1 MTKGNIQSVERA
13 FYILEAIASSNGMG
27 VTEISNSL
35 NLNKSTAFGLIKTLE
50 SLGYIFKNW
59 ETDKYKLTYKFATL
73 VSEGSLNDE
82 LVQFSKPYL
91 DELSKKYNETIHF
104 VAGTKDEVY
113 YLEKIESKR
122 SIRVYTGIGQSRP
135 LYCTAVGKAILS
147 MRSKDEIEEYIKH
160 NKLERHTQNTII
172 DSSELMSDLEK
183 ARKNG
188 YAIDNCESQDELYCI
203 GVPIMNKMG
212 EGYFALSIS
221 FPVFRKSEHNLDE
234 MIQDL
239 LETKENIERFF

>member
-91 DELSKKYNETIHF
+91 DELSKNIMKPYILLRGPKMRF
-104 VAGTKDEVY
+104 II
-113 YLEKIESKR
+113 LKR
-122 SIRVYTGIGQSRP
+122 
-135 LYCTAVGKAILS
+135 
-147 MRSKDEIEEYIKH
+147 
-160 NKLERHTQNTII
+160 
-172 DSSELMSDLEK
+172 
-183 ARKNG
+183 
-188 YAIDNCESQDELYCI
+188 
-203 GVPIMNKMG
+203 
-212 EGYFALSIS
+212 
-221 FPVFRKSEHNLDE
+221 
-234 MIQDL
+234 
-239 LETKENIERFF
+239 